1 MATVNFIRNRR
12 QSAASLGK
20 AMDYVKQEKKTFDT
34 ASRQRLVSGINCS
47 PDFAEREFK
56 MTRAAYHKDSPVWF
70 YHYTQSFS
78 PEEKITGEMAH
89 EIAKEFAERAWPDS
103 QILVATHIDAHHIHS
118 HFIVNSVCFE
128 SGYML
133 RQGPRTLEHLRQISD
148 ELCMAH
154 GFSVLPTEQPK
165 RSSGPGTR
173 EYRSAV
179 KGQSW
184 KLRLMAVIDDCMARA
199 RSKRRFIEMME
210 AEGYQVKWTAER
222 KNITYTTPS
231 GMRCRDDRL
240 HEEKYLKRR
249 MEDEFRIRAALLTG
263 GIEAEEFSAA
273 WASVHAAAYTPT
285 MDGSAPANAEHP
297 TEFGGADQHAEP
309 AGLPFGFHGDS
320 GTAGENSGGTAINP
334 AELTGWERERE
345 ILFTSE
351 ATFAE
356 DPLQPVDP
364 ADPHTAGG
372 VLGDVLELGYAVEKS
387 FPDVPIKDS
396 TTLPQRIDSAERR
409 KTREKKLALGQKPD
423 DQAVNH
429 EQQM

>member
-12 QSAASLGK
+12 QSAVSLRK

-34 ASRQRLVSGINCS
+34 ASRQRLISGINCS
-47 PDFAEREFK
+47 PDFTEREFK

-78 PEEKITGEMAH
+78 PEEEITGEKAH
-89 EIAKEFAERAWPDS
+89 KIAKEFAERAWPDS
-103 QILVATHIDAHHIHS
+103 QILIATHIDAHHIHS

-133 RQGPRTLEHLRQISD
+133 RQGPRTLEHLRKISD
-148 ELCMAH
+148 GLCIAH
-154 GFSVLPTEQPK
+154 GLSVLPMDQPK
-165 RSSGPGTR
+165 RSSEPGTR

-184 KLRLMAVIDDCMARA
+184 KLRLMAIIDDCMARA
-199 RSKRRFIEMME
+199 RSKRHFIEMME
-210 AEGYQVKWTAER
+210 AEGYQVKWAAER
-222 KNITYTTPS
+222 KSITYTTPS

-249 MEDEFRIRAALLTG
+249 MEDEFRIRAALLAG
-263 GIEAEEFSAA
+263 GIETEEFP
-273 WASVHAAAYTPT
+273 AAYVAT
-285 MDGSAPANAEHP
+285 MDSSAPANAEHS
-297 TEFGGADQHAEP
+297 TEFGGAGQHAEP
-309 AGLPFGFHGDS
+309 AGLPFGFYSDS
-320 GTAGENSGGTAINP
+320 GAAGENPGRTASDSS
-334 AELTGWERERE
+334 ELTGWERERK
-345 ILFTSE
+345 ILFSSE
-351 ATFAE
+351 TTFAE
-356 DPLQPVDP
+356 DPFQPVDP
-364 ADPHTAGG
+364 ANPHTAGG
-372 VLGDVLELGYAVEKS
+372 ILGDVLELGYAVEKS
-387 FPDVPIKDS
+387 FPDVPINDS

-423 DQAVNH
+423 DQAVTH